1 MTKYLSWLAGSTP
14 TQWNNDSAV
23 LAQIERA
30 EAMGAIGC
38 TTNPPLSHEALTTD
52 STIYAAALAGLDKTL
67 SGDEYAFQAMSLVV
81 AHLSKHFQPMH
92 ESRGG
97 FFGCVRAQVAPN
109 QSRDGAAMLEAGKR
123 LAALGGNVMVKIP
136 GTKAGIWALEELV
149 ALGIPTNP
157 TVVTT
162 VAQAVAAAEA
172 FERGCARA
180 KQAGIKPA
188 WSSCAI
194 VMGRAQDY
202 FASVNK
208 ERGLNLATTD
218 LEWAALAI
226 VKKSYAIYSEKGYA
240 SRIMPAAFRAAMQVE
255 QLAGGEFHAT
265 IHPKIQDLVD
275 AADAAG
281 TLKREIMIDR
291 PVDSDAV
298 ARVMDAMPECRQS
311 LEPDA
316 LAPDQFDD
324 FGSVKMTL
332 HGFDVNGWQK
342 LVALR
347 QA

>member
-1 MTKYLSWLAGSTP
+1 MSTYLSWLAGSTL

-23 LAQIERA
+23 FAQIERA
-30 EAMGAIGC
+30 EKMGAIGC
-38 TTNPPLSHEALTTD
+38 TTNPPLSHEALTVDTGLYGD
-52 STIYAAALAGLDKTL
+52 ALRGLGKSL
-67 SGDEYAFQAMSLVV
+67 PGDEYAFQAMSLVV
-81 AHLSKHFQPMH
+81 AHLARHFRPMH
-92 ESRGG
+92 DARGT

-123 LAALGGNVMVKIP
+123 LAALGDNVMVKIP
-136 GTKAGIWALEELV
+136 GTKAGIWALEELA

-162 VAQAVAAAEA
+162 VAQVVAAAEA

-202 FASVNK
+202 FSAVNQ
-208 ERGLNLATTD
+208 ERGLNLATAD

-226 VKKSYAIYSEKGYA
+226 VKKSYAIFAEKGYA

-265 IHPKIQDLVD
+265 IHPKVQDMVD
-275 AADAAG
+275 AADVAG
-281 TLKREIMIDR
+281 TIRREVMIDR
-291 PVDSDAV
+291 PVDSEAL
-298 ARVMDAMPECRQS
+298 ARVMAAMPECRQS

-316 LAPDQFDD
+316 LAPEQFDD

-342 LVALR
+342 LAALK
-347 QA
+347 QN